1 MQEALKLMLGV
12 LLLTAMAAGHP
23 YSPYSDNRDGT
34 KNTQLSEEEVA
45 AYLRRKMEKDN
56 LEPATIMDYVI
67 SLIQGGK
74 KNTTPPPVE
83 SELFGIVIVVCIQL

>member
-1 MQEALKLMLGV
+1 
-12 LLLTAMAAGHP
+12 MAAGHP

-74 KNTTPPPVE
+74 KNINTTPPPVE
-83 SELFGIVIVVCIQL
+83 SEFFGIVIVVRIQL